1 MSTGGPLDFYNYP
14 YTNSFVNPYPQ
25 VKFADPLIPE
35 FRSLFPK
42 NQLNKGEYFTWFLLY
57 YNESDL
63 FSLAF
68 PSKNVVDFLNLKG
81 FSVSIILSVE
91 SQFGMHEAFRCCRN
105 VEKTEFLYRFD
116 RWKTTG
122 KYY

>member
-1 MSTGGPLDFYNYP
+1 M
-14 YTNSFVNPYPQ
+14 
-25 VKFADPLIPE
+25 I
-35 FRSLFPK
+35 
-42 NQLNKGEYFTWFLLY
+42 FTLLQWIG
-57 YNESDL
+57 S

-68 PSKNVVDFLNLKG
+68 PSENVVDFLNLKG
-81 FSVSIILSVE
+81 FSVSTILSVE

>member
-1 MSTGGPLDFYNYP
+1 MPTGGPLDFYNYP

-57 YNESDL
+57 YNELDL

-68 PSKNVVDFLNLKG
+68 PSENVVDLLNLKG
-81 FSVSIILSVE
+81 FSVSTILSVE
-91 SQFGMHEAFRCCRN
+91 SQFGMHETFRCCRN
-105 VEKTEFLYRFD
+105 VKNRISLSVWSLENY
-116 RWKTTG
+116 W
-122 KYY
+122 